1 MTDPQASVIVPP
13 FTVTAS
19 VCDSTDI
26 SYSMQVVSADGHDTS
41 FIVFNALTRTVMWET
56 TDAL

>member
-1 MTDPQASVIVPP
+1 MTDPQASLIVPA

-26 SYSMQVVSADGHDTS
+26 NYSMQVVSADDHDTS
-41 FIVFNALTRTVMWET
+41 FILL
-56 TDAL
+56 DA